1 MDEILINT
9 GLFHQLLMSAM
20 LRDPSVA
27 DDQNLVGVL
36 DGVQTVG
43 DDQQGLTLYQLRD
56 GLLNVA
62 LVVGVHT
69 GGRLVQ
75 NDNGSVFQNA
85 AGDRDALFLTPE
97 RVAPPSPTTV

>member
-43 DDQQGLTLYQLRD
+43 DDQQGLTLYQFGD
-56 GLLNVA
+56 SLLNIA
-62 LVVGVHT
+62 SSKMTMGASF
-69 GGRLVQ
+69 RMQ
-75 NDNGSVFQNA
+75 RAIEMRCFSP
-85 AGDRDALFLTPE
+85 PE